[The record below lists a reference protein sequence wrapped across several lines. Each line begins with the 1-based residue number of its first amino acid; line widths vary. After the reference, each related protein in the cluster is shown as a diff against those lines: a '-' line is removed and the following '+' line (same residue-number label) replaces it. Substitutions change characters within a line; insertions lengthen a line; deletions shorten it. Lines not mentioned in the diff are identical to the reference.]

1 MIKILAQETLWIALL
16 ALCLPATVPAAEGE
30 ITGAPASPHAKLR
43 NVDPDACRWTE
54 GFWADRFD
62 LCRRT
67 ILPNMLRVMEKPDN
81 SANFVNFQIAAQERE
96 GKFFGN
102 DWSDGDCYKW
112 IEAAAHVYSLTREP
126 QLDRWMDEKIATIAK
141 AQAADGYIATQI
153 QLTDKQRWQDL
164 RYHELYNM
172 GHLLIA
178 ACVHQRATGK
188 TSFLDVA
195 RKLGDYLHTVFA
207 PRPKELAQFGFN
219 PSNIMGAVDLY
230 RTTGDRKYLELAR
243 VFVDMRGSVRGG
255 SDQNQAAVPLRRE
268 QEAVGH
274 AVTAAYLWCGAA
286 DVYAET
292 GEKALLDALVRLW
305 VDVAERK
312 MYVTGAIGAL
322 HHGESAR
329 VLLKRWPRDS
339 VHEAFGAPYQLPNRT
354 AYNETC
360 ANIAGAMWNRRMLAL
375 TGEAKYA
382 DIMERALY
390 NSMLS
395 GIGIGG
401 TDFFYTNVLRRSGD
415 DVPLLNNDSAVR
427 WPDTTPDSPLRC
439 FCCPPNIARTLG
451 SLHGWAYDVSDG
463 ALWVHL
469 YGGNVLKTEL
479 PDGSRLGLTQRT
491 GYPWDGKISLTVDEA
506 PSKPIAVKLR
516 IPGWAEH
523 ASLHV
528 NGEPAGGP
536 LTSGSYAELCRLWSP
551 ADVVELQLPMEV
563 ALVEA
568 HPLVEEARN
577 HAAVMRGPIV
587 YCLESVDLPAGVK
600 IDDVRL
606 PNNSHWT
613 VPHEGSLL
621 GGVTILETDA
631 TVLPA
636 AAGIGLYRRVSD
648 GSPREIKLRLI
659 PYYAW
664 CNRGRSDMA
673 VWLPLSR

>member
-30 ITGAPASPHAKLR
+30 IAGAHASPHAKLR
-43 NVDPDACRWTE
+43 NVDLNACRWTE

-81 SANFVNFQIAAQERE
+81 SANFVNLQIAAQERE

-126 QLDRWMDEKIATIAK
+126 QLDRWMDEKIATISK

-153 QLTDKQRWQDL
+153 QLTDKQSWQDL

-172 GHLLIA
+172 GHLLTA

-230 RTTGDRKYLELAR
+230 RTTGDRKL
-243 VFVDMRGSVRGG
+243 
-255 SDQNQAAVPLRRE
+255 
-268 QEAVGH
+268 
-274 AVTAAYLWCGAA
+274 
-286 DVYAET
+286 
-292 GEKALLDALVRLW
+292 
-305 VDVAERK
+305 
-312 MYVTGAIGAL
+312 
-322 HHGESAR
+322 
-329 VLLKRWPRDS
+329 
-339 VHEAFGAPYQLPNRT
+339 
-354 AYNETC
+354 
-360 ANIAGAMWNRRMLAL
+360 
-375 TGEAKYA
+375 
-382 DIMERALY
+382 
-390 NSMLS
+390 LS

-427 WPDTTPDSPLRC
+427 W
-439 FCCPPNIARTLG
+439 
-451 SLHGWAYDVSDG
+451 
-463 ALWVHL
+463 
-469 YGGNVLKTEL
+469 
-479 PDGSRLGLTQRT
+479 
-491 GYPWDGKISLTVDEA
+491 
-506 PSKPIAVKLR
+506 
-516 IPGWAEH
+516 
-523 ASLHV
+523 
-528 NGEPAGGP
+528 
-536 LTSGSYAELCRLWSP
+536 
-551 ADVVELQLPMEV
+551 
-563 ALVEA
+563 
-568 HPLVEEARN
+568 
-577 HAAVMRGPIV
+577 
-587 YCLESVDLPAGVK
+587 
-600 IDDVRL
+600 